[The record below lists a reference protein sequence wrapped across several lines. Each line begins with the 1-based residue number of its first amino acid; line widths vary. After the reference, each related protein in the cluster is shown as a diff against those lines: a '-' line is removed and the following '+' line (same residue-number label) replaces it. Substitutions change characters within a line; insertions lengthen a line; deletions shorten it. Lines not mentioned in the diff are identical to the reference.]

1 MILHTSSE
9 FSLSTHGGSTDIRQ
23 VASTYFVESRGN
35 KVKSRELYYLCLL
48 ISWYLILQFHL
59 IWKRVMIYSYQV
71 QRHVTTED
79 NKARKACAL
88 DMHLQLERMWRQ
100 KKYLSKEHR
109 ELEYRI
115 WLIDEGVF
123 VQYTGYWIGWSI
135 LHICHSFLL
144 ESWLLSF
151 LAINTKLSN
160 SKLRECI
167 FLLRISANLIIVIFK
182 EIFLVDFK
190 HYPKHYVK
198 MA

>member
-1 MILHTSSE
+1 MPLNILISDTSVPLNMKKGYDIQLSSPKACNYRRKQGKE
-9 FSLSTHGGSTDIRQ
+9 SLRARH
-23 VASTYFVESRGN
+23 ASTAREN
-35 KVKSRELYYLCLL
+35 VKT
-48 ISWYLILQFHL
+48 
-59 IWKRVMIYSYQV
+59 K
-71 QRHVTTED
+71 
-79 NKARKACAL
+79 
-88 DMHLQLERMWRQ
+88 